1 MNISQVVFYE
11 SITEVEDLSS
21 EAKQVIQDNYD
32 AMDELGDYI
41 EETIGTM
48 DNDGVISVD
57 IGDLDEYL
65 KYGIKDDKGAQEIL
79 ERNMPKYELTGNA
92 KLIDGTELYRIEAL
106 KNFGNVQKGAIGGY
120 VESMNNLSQEG
131 NCWIYDDARVVGM
144 AYVEDHAEISGNAI
158 VSGQSLVRGYAKI
171 QCMGRVRDHS
181 KVQGKAIVQG
191 TVYDHAVVQG
201 ESIIA
206 DGARIGGQT
215 TLKGQSVLDTG
226 TIIE

>member
-1 MNISQVVFYE
+1 
-11 SITEVEDLSS
+11 
-21 EAKQVIQDNYD
+21 
-32 AMDELGDYI
+32 MD
-41 EETIGTM
+41 
-48 DNDGVISVD
+48 
-57 IGDLDEYL
+57 
-65 KYGIKDDKGAQEIL
+65 KKAQEIL
-79 ERNMPKYELTGNA
+79 ERHMPKYELSGRA
-92 KLIDGTELYRIEAL
+92 KLIDGTEHYRIKAL

-120 VESMNNLSQEG
+120 VESMFNLSQEG
-131 NCWIYDDARVVGM
+131 NCWIYDDAKVTGLSCVK
-144 AYVEDHAEISGNAI
+144 DDAEVSGNAI

-206 DGARIGGQT
+206 GGVHLGGQA
-215 TLKGQSVLDTG
+215 KVQGQSVLDTG